1 VKALELILHSYRIT
15 NQCQIAKK
23 SSNFLFFLK
32 LFFKL
37 DLRYQS
43 MWFLVNLGCIFW
55 AKKSLLLCKKVC
67 RIMSNTI
74 PISSEVLRK
83 NYLHK
88 SIVLVH
94 WSWSNS
100 KELFYLFS
108 KLWINWFN
116 FQIMFP
122 STHFCLKHA
131 KRCSY
136 QLFKKFNA
144 ELFYQFLFQV
154 FNVPDMFFF
163 FAYFR
168 EILPSKLQIWW
179 IYASPKF
186 VFVLPTLY
194 FINVHYFHVKTCYII
209 IFAELMID
217 AQKWWR
223 FWDKVLNGSKC
234 LH

>member
-131 KRCSY
+131 KLWIYSLKNLTPNYFTSFCFRFLTFPTYFFSLLILGKYCLQSYRFDEYMLLLSLSSFY
-136 QLFKKFNA
+136 QLYI
-144 ELFYQFLFQV
+144 LL
-154 FNVPDMFFF
+154 MF
-163 FAYFR
+163 
-168 EILPSKLQIWW
+168 
-179 IYASPKF
+179 
-186 VFVLPTLY
+186 
-194 FINVHYFHVKTCYII
+194 I
-209 IFAELMID
+209 IFT
-217 AQKWWR
+217 
-223 FWDKVLNGSKC
+223 
-234 LH
+234 